1 MVTCFL
7 AGVLMESVTV
17 LLGLLLC
24 STAIA
29 IETWPWHRNSRLE
42 ILTKRHD
49 GTYETKALKY
59 TFVLYYMYY
68 VVSCNAVY

>member
-7 AGVLMESVTV
+7 AGVRMDDAGRII

-59 TFVLYYMYY
+59 TFVY
-68 VVSCNAVY
+68 VFYTVL